1 MSKTRSS
8 NSSSASVSD
17 SIINTLDTKFDEFK
31 VSLLAELKGD
41 IKKLIDD
48 AKSEIENHFQ
58 LKKNEFKQ
66 FIESTDAQ
74 LSLDLVKSHVDQL
87 LTQNKEMMASNET
100 IRNELDDLQQYGRR
114 PNVRLYGVQ
123 LEENENNSRIEQ
135 RVLKIAE
142 DLQIKISVN
151 ALERAHRVGA
161 TKGGKTQ
168 ISVRFNTFN
177 DRTIFYKARDLIS
190 KKT

>member
-123 LEENENNSRIEQ
+123 LEENEN
-135 RVLKIAE
+135 
-142 DLQIKISVN
+142 
-151 ALERAHRVGA
+151 
-161 TKGGKTQ
+161 
-168 ISVRFNTFN
+168 
-177 DRTIFYKARDLIS
+177 IFCARH
-190 KKT
+190 KFK